1 MNHFA
6 SLSPK
11 KLGSCHHLLEV
22 LRSHWSIGIPAPAL
36 TAHLVCWSASSDP
49 LSWLLP
55 SWAGHWQQHQC
66 RQEWVHS
73 FHSTAHPDNSMRAE
87 VFQLLHRVE
96 HLRAKTS
103 SHGSS
108 SSSKGSFVS
117 KMTHCGDHRQG
128 HSVSWDTPASD
139 MQCILRDVWKRVKDS
154 GIFLRSYKSLV
165 VNDNT
170 CHE

>member
-1 MNHFA
+1 
-6 SLSPK
+6 
-11 KLGSCHHLLEV
+11 
-22 LRSHWSIGIPAPAL
+22 
-36 TAHLVCWSASSDP
+36 
-49 LSWLLP
+49 
-55 SWAGHWQQHQC
+55 
-66 RQEWVHS
+66 
-73 FHSTAHPDNSMRAE
+73 MRAE

-154 GIFLRSYKSLV
+154 GIFPRSYKSLV

-170 CHE
+170 CHEQSTASSLLSILIMLYKCISYTHPSDKLAHTNMRRRWNLPVIVVLAEELTLMVTYLLTTPLSLKSLCRMEIKSCSLFAKEP